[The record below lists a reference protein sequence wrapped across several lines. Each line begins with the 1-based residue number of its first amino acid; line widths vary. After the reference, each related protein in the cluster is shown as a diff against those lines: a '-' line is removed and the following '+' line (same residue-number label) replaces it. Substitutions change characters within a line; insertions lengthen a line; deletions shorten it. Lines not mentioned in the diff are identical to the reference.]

1 MSAIVNKGVRPRRRV
16 PCRLLHVDG
25 SDFAIARK
33 DLIDLFLRRKLGVD
47 LESHEERRVVLVREV
62 LVGKVSHNLRSLVIV
77 RKLDLKSKSVDF
89 KWRLLAGVVGTTG
102 AAYELE
108 ADEGIGLLR

>member
-16 PCRLLHVDG
+16 TYRLLHVDG

-33 DLIDLFLRRKLGVD
+33 DFINLFLRWKLRIH
-47 LESHEERRVVLVREV
+47 LECHEERRVVLVREV
-62 LVGKVSHNLRSLVIV
+62 LVGKVSHNLRALVIV
-77 RKLDLKSKSVDF
+77 RKLDLESKSVDF

-102 AAYELE
+102 AADELE